1 MRATLFE
8 KDRRS
13 IWVYEISRGTLSLLT
28 TEGQSSWAIWTPD
41 GKRLTFSSTAPG
53 LDNLFWKPADG
64 TGAVERLTTSEHGQY
79 PSSWS
84 PDGRTLAFIERS
96 TATDY
101 NTWTVSLG
109 DGAALARPFLQT
121 SHSVRH
127 AEFSPDGR
135 WLAYVSNESGRDEV
149 YVQPYPGPGGRQQ
162 VSTEGGIQPAWA
174 RNGRELFY
182 TTDVPGTGRKIK
194 MMVADVKIAPT
205 FTAGKPRMLFEGPY
219 WSNIPLRG
227 YDVAPDGRRFL
238 MVESKEQ
245 PPAPA
250 LAEMVLVLNWFEE
263 LKQKV
268 PTGKK

>member
-1 MRATLFE
+1 L
-8 KDRRS
+8 
-13 IWVYEISRGTLSLLT
+13 SRLT
-28 TEGQSSWAIWTPD
+28 TEGQSAFPIWTPD
-41 GKRLTFSSTAPG
+41 GKLLTFVSSTAGP
-53 LDNLFWKPADG
+53 LNLFWKPADG
-64 TGAVERLTTSEHGQY
+64 SGSAEKLTTHENVLA

-84 PDGRTLAFIERS
+84 LDGKTLAFLEDVS
-96 TATDY
+96 ATNIDI
-101 NTWTVSLG
+101 WMLSLE
-109 DGAALARPFLQT
+109 DGAAKARPFLQT
-121 SHSVRH
+121 PFLKRWV
-127 AEFSPDGR
+127 EFSPDGH

-162 VSTEGGIQPAWA
+162 VSTEGGIQPAWV

-205 FTAGKPRMLFEGPY
+205 FTAAKPRMLFEGPY

-238 MVESKEQ
+238 MVDSKEQ